1 MTLLGAFGFDKWDR
15 RSLSRK
21 TQPLVNMLEKD
32 VSRTANDLTTL
43 GFKSE
48 LKETYL
54 IPAQKFAEFGDRAS
68 MRKALVL
75 VGQGSN
81 KTRVISAA
89 ISAFKDIMES
99 VQEARD
105 SNIIVEESD
114 IEEIKNLFTVFE
126 YIPAEIEANSLDVKI
141 AGLHE
146 SKTKAENELSELK
159 QALSDADA
167 YVNIN
172 KLEGLST
179 NDAEMKLNAGYPDIA
194 LEEISKVR
202 NEIKECFS
210 SAQPQLTAVLPK
222 TLEANVWV
230 RIGIPVTNEGDAHAK
245 NIQLSLDGIETKDL
259 IPIETLR
266 SGDTVEVETAL
277 RTDGAGS
284 IPVTLSLNGGTA
296 YNNSPTSAEIKEWI
310 DAGAGG
316 SPSTPIETTLPP
328 TKSSASLGPTTTAE
342 DWRPPEGLEG
352 DLAVLGEYFSLRRR
366 AYQAAPANEALL
378 DELHNRREDFAIS
391 SYFEIPTIPS
401 DILQEWALP
410 PNLRGNVHLD
420 TVRKDIVEQIV
431 SAPSDENFVIIG
443 EPGVGKTVLLFEVLD
458 RLMTQSP
465 VGIITTPALG
475 DAHLTFGT
483 RLFYDDVPENMDLVD
498 SINGRQ
504 TKGLILS
511 ARELDWQA
519 LPESFQGLFKR
530 LTVPL
535 FTKED
540 MVPLCHSMLGFS
552 GLGYDKSAI
561 KLLVN
566 FAEGSPIYIWSLIRE
581 LMHSGIRTLS
591 ETYIREHATKGMAN
605 YVAMLLQRLL
615 KDGKEFRP
623 GGLHALTCMVFLTE
637 YLDERRCH
645 DLYFRTAAEVMAEH
659 TEKEFDDSLHMVTFN
674 HVMAYLSG
682 EGAVVHF
689 PHDTWVDVLGGAG
702 SLNPFRAEIQTIHS
716 AFEDTGIFREIM
728 KETVVDT
735 WSTLSLCYRR
745 SPARNRDSFLA
756 LADTLLRNFTISD
769 LKELD
774 VDCDLMREVASSH
787 SHLPLAAML
796 VSKLQTAQPTQVSN
810 VINIQDSV
818 ISRSEI
824 G

>member
-1 MTLLGAFGFDKWDR
+1 M
-15 RSLSRK
+15 
-21 TQPLVNMLEKD
+21 
-32 VSRTANDLTTL
+32 
-43 GFKSE
+43 
-48 LKETYL
+48 
-54 IPAQKFAEFGDRAS
+54 
-68 MRKALVL
+68 
-75 VGQGSN
+75 
-81 KTRVISAA
+81 
-89 ISAFKDIMES
+89 
-99 VQEARD
+99 
-105 SNIIVEESD
+105 
-114 IEEIKNLFTVFE
+114 
-126 YIPAEIEANSLDVKI
+126 
-141 AGLHE
+141 
-146 SKTKAENELSELK
+146 
-159 QALSDADA
+159 
-167 YVNIN
+167 
-172 KLEGLST
+172 
-179 NDAEMKLNAGYPDIA
+179 
-194 LEEISKVR
+194 
-202 NEIKECFS
+202 
-210 SAQPQLTAVLPK
+210 
-222 TLEANVWV
+222 
-230 RIGIPVTNEGDAHAK
+230 
-245 NIQLSLDGIETKDL
+245 TKDW
-259 IPIETLR
+259 T
-266 SGDTVEVETAL
+266 
-277 RTDGAGS
+277 
-284 IPVTLSLNGGTA
+284 
-296 YNNSPTSAEIKEWI
+296 
-310 DAGAGG
+310 
-316 SPSTPIETTLPP
+316 
-328 TKSSASLGPTTTAE
+328 
-342 DWRPPEGLEG
+342 PPEGLEG
-352 DLAVLGEYFSLRRR
+352 DLSVLGEYFSLRRR

-431 SAPSDENFVIIG
+431 SASSDENFVIIG

-458 RLMTQSP
+458 RLMAQSP
-465 VGIITTPALG
+465 AGIITTSALG

-498 SINGRQ
+498 SINSRQ

-519 LPESFQGLFKR
+519 LPESFQKLFKR

-535 FTKED
+535 FTKND
-540 MVPLCHSMLGFS
+540 MVPLCNSMLSFS

-566 FAEGSPIYIWSLIRE
+566 FAEGSPIYVWSLIRE

-591 ETYIREHATKGMAN
+591 ETYIREHATKGMTN

-645 DLYFRTAAEVMAEH
+645 DLYFRTAAEVIAEH

-735 WSTLSLCYRR
+735 WSTLSSRYKR

-756 LADTLLRNFTISD
+756 LADTLLRNFTLSD